1 MTNDYL
7 TDVLNQ
13 LIDDASRLKQ
23 DAKSDLE
30 IGILT
35 GYYQVISKLL
45 NQAEAFGLAD
55 DLPDHLSG
63 YNPEDLLNGLHKT
76 EEAGG
81 DACGTKRE

>member
-1 MTNDYL
+1 MNEYL

-13 LIDDASRLKQ
+13 LIEDASRLKQ
-23 DAKSDLE
+23 DARSELE

-55 DLPDHLSG
+55 DLPVHLSG
-63 YNPEDLLNGLHKT
+63 YDPEDLLNGLHR
-76 EEAGG
+76 ENEART
-81 DACGTKRE
+81 DQ